1 MLKSLLFTF
10 LLFLSFIG
18 FTEASDKSQLT
29 WAGFSF
35 LGNFDQRDARYPYT
49 SSISLDY
56 EEKGLA
62 SPIDEKLNALI
73 ENYEGNDFTLS
84 SQMADNNQRLFATIG
99 ISFEDVYETRV
110 NNKYKV
116 SYEIGLNFV
125 IFDFEEKKIVSI
137 YPMRFL
143 RNEIFS
149 KKPTRLDHA
158 NKIKKLYEGNEF
170 NILSLAVENIRGVN
184 IKENAGNYLG
194 ISGIEFVGNSDKFL
208 PDEKNI
214 DSLGSSIIQEFE
226 GYLSINN
233 KIPLVPYLKGESLAT
248 SMVLRFSDRTKMS
261 LKLPIRDYEIKIK
274 VRGFGFKK
282 SANYYGY
289 TAKIKIIAQDDLN
302 PSLVDLDLS
311 KNIWVLKKA
320 VGRLDDKFA
329 QWMIYKEALSL
340 LLDDTSKQIE
350 LMDENWTKKHS
361 INKDAV
367 EQLKTLKILL
377 DRTK

>member
-10 LLFLSFIG
+10 LLFISFIG
-18 FTEASDKSQLT
+18 ITEASDKSQLT

-49 SSISLDY
+49 SGISLDF

-62 SPIDEKLNALI
+62 SPIDDKLNALI
-73 ENYEGNDFTLS
+73 ENYEGHGFTLS

-99 ISFEDVYETRV
+99 IAFEDVYETRV

-158 NKIKKLYEGNEF
+158 NKIKKLYTGNEF
-170 NILSLAVENIRGVN
+170 NILSLAVENIRDIN
-184 IKENAGNYLG
+184 IKENSGNYLG
-194 ISGIEFVGNSDKFL
+194 ISGIEFMGNSDKFL

-214 DSLGSSIIQEFE
+214 DSLGTSIIQEFE

-261 LKLPIRDYEIKIK
+261 LKLPIRDYEIKVK

-282 SANYYGY
+282 TANYYGY
-289 TAKIKIIAQDDLN
+289 TVKIKILAQDDLN
-302 PSLVDLDLS
+302 PRLVDLDLS

-320 VGRLDDKFA
+320 VGSLDDKFA
-329 QWMIYKEALSL
+329 QWLVYKEALSV

-367 EQLKTLKILL
+367 EQLKTLKNLL